1 MVQSTSV
8 SSLVTNEVEQ
18 QKYFG
23 ELLEYDHA
31 RLKNEPS
38 RLEDTVR
45 QQKKLLEECVS
56 GHADVYIDVRRKR
69 QELQS
74 LLEESYRCIGRIHE
88 GSIPELLE
96 QANSYRSLCSAENE
110 TRAGLRQV
118 YAHQGSL
125 LNLLE
130 IPSLMDT
137 CVRGGNY
144 DEALELRSFGKKLQL
159 IHGENPIVH
168 MLSAEIE
175 KVLKG
180 MREQLLEK
188 LQTNIQLSECLTVVG
203 YLKRVTAHYDA
214 QDKSGLARLRRKFLD
229 RRGCWMESSLQ
240 ELGESLSSYE
250 YLKKMTD
257 TYRLQIFDILMQ
269 YRAIFYPR
277 EDDVM
282 DLSDPSF
289 AWSYKWMTLYL
300 KELGAHLPN
309 IEDGG
314 SLASVLDH
322 CMYCGK
328 ALARVGLDFRPA
340 IFPMFEEAAY
350 GIYEKLVDISNQVFD
365 EMISTHKWVQ
375 IPSMSSKIL
384 EENDGSKTVTPPM
397 VLVEHPPLAVYTN
410 GILAALNELRH
421 CAPRTIKDKVA
432 KCLEA
437 SFAQLVSS
445 LQKRKLI
452 DFSGDEAV
460 VFEKACALVYS
471 VQLPYLIE
479 CFSTIYGS
487 PSFSLMPH
495 DLSNI
500 TTASKR
506 KN

>member
-1 MVQSTSV
+1 MMVS
-8 SSLVTNEVEQ
+8 NEVEQ

-38 RLEDTVR
+38 KLEETVR
-45 QQKKLLEECVS
+45 QQKKLLEDCVS
-56 GHADVYIDVRRKR
+56 GHADVYIDIYRKR
-69 QELQS
+69 HELQS
-74 LLEESYRCIGRIHE
+74 LLNDSYRCIGRMQE
-88 GSIPELLE
+88 ASIPGLLE
-96 QANSYRSLCSAENE
+96 QANSCRSLCSKENE

-125 LNLLE
+125 VNLLE

-144 DEALELRSFGKKLQL
+144 DEALELKSFGKKLQL
-159 IHGENPIVH
+159 IHGENPVVQ
-168 MLSAEIE
+168 MLTKEIE
-175 KVLKG
+175 HVLEG

-188 LQTNIQLSECLTVVG
+188 LQTSIQLSECLTVVG
-203 YLKRVTAHYDA
+203 YLKRVSTSYDA
-214 QDKSGLARLRRKFLD
+214 YDRSGLSVLRQEFLE
-229 RRGCWMESSLQ
+229 RRGCWMEASLLD
-240 ELGESLSSYE
+240 LGDSLSSYE

-289 AWSYKWMTLYL
+289 SWSYRWMTLYL
-300 KELGAHLPN
+300 KEIRLHLPN

-322 CMYCGK
+322 CMYCGR

-340 IFPMFEEAAY
+340 IFPMFEDAAF
-350 GIYEKLVDISNQVFD
+350 GIFENLVNISNQVFD

-375 IPSMSSKIL
+375 IPSMSNRIIDDK
-384 EENDGSKTVTPPM
+384 DGSKTVNPPM

-421 CAPRTIKDKVA
+421 CAPKTIKDRVA
-432 KCLEA
+432 QCLLS
-437 SFAQLVSS
+437 SFSRLVSS

-452 DFSGDEAV
+452 DFSGDEMV
-460 VFEKACALVYS
+460 VFEKACGLVNS
-471 VQLPYLIE
+471 VQFPYLIE

-487 PSFSLMPH
+487 PNFSLMPR
-495 DLSNI
+495 DVSDI
-500 TTASKR
+500 TV
-506 KN
+506 